1 MKKLEEALLHISI
14 IVIALLANRRITY
27 EFSVPKYAMVTVFTL
42 LITVVLLLE
51 WSKKNKFEVEMHT
64 SFANLLWFF
73 FSISALLSTI
83 YVFRNNRYYF
93 RYSIDIA
100 LYIVL
105 TAFIALY
112 FSNRT
117 NIKGVITRLLLT
129 FQGAGVVIAI
139 DGLLNFY
146 TGTSIF
152 FGRIGEPF
160 DRTTIKASVGNVI
173 FVTNY
178 LVMLLPVALYFVI
191 SNDYGWQNAKKRD
204 YVLTK
209 IFSMVYFLLALIVTA
224 IGQTRSEY
232 IAITVMIL
240 IFTLF
245 YFIYGRKKEQN
256 NSELAEQLKRF
267 NKIALIVLIVL
278 SAAVL
283 IVYNTDNP
291 LTVRG
296 TVSILER
303 FAPQVFVSNA
313 EERVLAW
320 LSSVQ
325 QWKKSKLIGMGIGT
339 YQVFAIE
346 GLAQVM
352 EKHPRFLYVWN
363 NFKRTHN
370 DYFQVLG
377 ETGILGFSAIMT
389 LAVLLGIYAL
399 NRFKKIQKKDDFLLF
414 LTMSMGFVGFMIQSV
429 FSFPGQLLPNA
440 LLAIFYAAV
449 ATGVY
454 FNSTEGGF
462 LFWKIKLRGFP
473 LALGLVA
480 LLFVSISS
488 TYLTWNYFI
497 SEVYFKDGNSS
508 YNFLAAL
515 DAEKNKLQQFERDIT
530 TKLDEL
536 EDLSGPFASLRPE
549 NFKIENLDPLEV
561 EKRRINQIASIRTNL
576 VSNLEKVR
584 NGLKNIEQLQQQHSK
599 IAVESLLKSVQMN
612 HTYGKSHFYL
622 ASLCLREERINSLAN
637 ALREGKTSVLTQDF
651 DGYQKVIAPQY
662 KSSDLAYFMNLR
674 GLIDESLLANMQA
687 LLDSCALFKTS
698 LLSFNERNTYKA
710 LASRY
715 AMLSNSVKQLRQYL
729 ETLPQDEAIQ
739 IAIERLDELFEKY
752 RSEFVRWAEGTVY
765 RLPGS
770 WSRYP
775 EWKNVDTVRAAR
787 GEDIYRSLAVV
798 MASFEPLDSEQSI
811 EFLQRLGLKEVWAC
825 EAMASKG
832 VWAVPDG
839 VAPILMAAAQKL
851 QGRDSARAREIFK
864 LIQEKYKPSF
874 ERISKERDKI
884 DLKSEVNMYLAELSK
899 AVGDILSK
907 ENIPSARIKA
917 VQTVITDLSS
927 QMEAQLKSAD
937 WKQAIKNELT
947 AFQRGSF
954 ATVHSL
960 ISNLPDAMRNQLQKL
975 LSGLIKDADKLSQIL
990 QQISQIASNVPMQ
1003 MWLWERYSRFIA
1015 MYDVLKE
1022 VVQ

>member
-1 MKKLEEALLHISI
+1 MRKLEEALLHVGI

-27 EFSVPKYAMVTVFTL
+27 EFSVPKYAMITVFTL

-51 WSKKNKFEVEMHT
+51 WSKKNKFELEMHI
-64 SFANLLWFF
+64 SFANLLWFL
-73 FSISALLSTI
+73 FSICALLSTI
-83 YVFRNNRYYF
+83 YVFQNNRYYF

-100 LYIVL
+100 LYTLL
-105 TAFIALY
+105 TAFMALY
-112 FSNRT
+112 FSNRA

-129 FQGAGVVIAI
+129 FQGAGMVIAI

-152 FGRIGEPF
+152 FGKIGEPF
-160 DRTTIKASVGNVI
+160 ERTTIKASVGNVI

-204 YVLTK
+204 YILTK

-232 IAITVMIL
+232 IALIAMIS
-240 IFTLF
+240 IFVLF
-245 YFIYGRKKEQN
+245 YFIYGRKKEQEE
-256 NSELAEQLKRF
+256 SELSEQLKRF
-267 NKIALIVLIVL
+267 NKIALMVLIVL

-291 LTVRG
+291 LTVKG
-296 TVSILER
+296 TVSIVER
-303 FAPQVFVSNA
+303 FAPEVFASNA
-313 EERVLAW
+313 EERLLAW
-320 LSSVQ
+320 LSSVE
-325 QWKKSKLIGMGIGT
+325 QWKRSKLIGTGIGT
-339 YQVFAIE
+339 YQIFAIE
-346 GLAQVM
+346 DLAKVM

-377 ETGILGFSAIMT
+377 EMGILGFLIIVI
-389 LAVLLGIYAL
+389 LAVLLGTYAL
-399 NRFKKIQKKDDFLLF
+399 NRFKKAQKKDDFLLF

-429 FSFPGQLLPNA
+429 FSFPAHLLPNS
-440 LLAIFYAAV
+440 LLATFYAAV

-454 FNSTEGGF
+454 FNSTEDGF
-462 LFWKIKLRGFP
+462 LFWKIQLRG
-473 LALGLVA
+473 LALALSLVA
-480 LLFVSISS
+480 VLFTSIST
-488 TYLTWNYFI
+488 TYLKWNYFI
-497 SEVYFKDGNSS
+497 SEVYFKDGNNS
-508 YNFLAAL
+508 YNFLATL
-515 DAEKNKLQQFERDIT
+515 DSEKSRLQQLERDIT
-530 TKLDEL
+530 TKLSEL

-584 NGLKNIEQLQQQHSK
+584 GGLKNIEQLQQQHTK

-612 HTYGKSHFYL
+612 HTYGKSYFYL
-622 ASLCLREERINSLAN
+622 ASLCLRGERINSLAD
-637 ALREGKTSVLTQDF
+637 ALREGKTSVLTQNF

-662 KSSDLAYFMNLR
+662 KSSDLAYFMNLK
-674 GLIDESLLANMQA
+674 GLIGESSLANMQA

-698 LLSFNERNTYKA
+698 LLSFNERNTYRA

-715 AMLSNSVKQLRQYL
+715 AMLSNSVKQLRQHL

-739 IAIERLDELFEKY
+739 IAIERLDELFQKY
-752 RSEFVRWAEGTVY
+752 RSEFVYWAEGTVY

-775 EWKNVDTVRAAR
+775 EWKNVSTVRAAQ
-787 GEDIYRSLAVV
+787 GEDIYRSLAAM
-798 MASFEPLDSEQSI
+798 MASFEPLDSERSV
-811 EFLQRLGLKEVWAC
+811 EFLQRLALREVWAC
-825 EAMASKG
+825 EAMAAKG

-839 VAPILMAAAQKL
+839 VMPVLMAAAQKL
-851 QGRDSARAREIFK
+851 QSRDPARAGEIFK
-864 LIQEKYKPSF
+864 LMQEKYRPSF

-884 DLKSEVNMYLAELSK
+884 DLKSEANVYLAELSK

-917 VQTVITDLSS
+917 VQTVIVDLSS
-927 QMEAQLKSAD
+927 QIEAQLKGAD
-937 WKQAIKNELT
+937 WKQAIKNELA

-954 ATVHSL
+954 TTVHSL
-960 ISNLPDAMRNQLQKL
+960 ISNFPDAVMSQLQRL
-975 LSGLIKDADKLSQIL
+975 LSGLIKDPDRLSQIL
-990 QQISQIASNVPMQ
+990 QQISQTANNVPRQ

-1015 MYDVLKE
+1015 MYDVLEE
-1022 VVQ
+1022 VSR